1 MKNDW
6 LNELDYFEKKKKK
19 ANQGQ
24 VAQINIRRHIE
35 YDKKMLWWTV
45 L

>member
-1 MKNDW
+1 MRLITLK
-6 LNELDYFEKKKKK
+6 KKKKK

-35 YDKKMLWWTV
+35 YDKKML
-45 L
+45 